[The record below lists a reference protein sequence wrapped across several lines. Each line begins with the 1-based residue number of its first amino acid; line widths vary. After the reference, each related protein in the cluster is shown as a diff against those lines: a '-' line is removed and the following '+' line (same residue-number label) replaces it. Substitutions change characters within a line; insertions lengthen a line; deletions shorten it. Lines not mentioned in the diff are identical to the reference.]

1 MFYIKKLIVTG
12 DGKDAS
18 SVEFGPG
25 LNIIHGP
32 SNCGKS
38 YIADC
43 VDYMFGGKQMR
54 IPADLGY
61 DMITMIVSSEK
72 GDITLRRSF
81 DSNDIEVS
89 SLDYRI
95 DSGTYTAG
103 KGSKKKLNI
112 GDVILYHSPMEKD
125 RVVIKRIANIKKEGK
140 NLLFYCLGDNP
151 DYSYDSRYYGWVSS
165 KNFVCRVINQRR
177 NANVCD

>member
-72 GDITLRRSF
+72 GVDCFAHGVSAVKGTNRARLRQR
-81 DSNDIEVS
+81 VS
-89 SLDYRI
+89 L
-95 DSGTYTAG
+95 
-103 KGSKKKLNI
+103 
-112 GDVILYHSPMEKD
+112 
-125 RVVIKRIANIKKEGK
+125 
-140 NLLFYCLGDNP
+140 LGDTP
-151 DYSYDSRYYGWVSS
+151 AHSFRLPGRYSERCGPIS
-165 KNFVCRVINQRR
+165 Q
-177 NANVCD
+177 

>member
-1 MFYIKKLIVTG
+1 MIKILIVIVVMILVLVMLHHTFPFIQVCG
-12 DGKDAS
+12 S
-18 SVEFGPG
+18 SMYPTCRDSEV
-25 LNIIHGP
+25 I
-32 SNCGKS
+32 
-38 YIADC
+38 
-43 VDYMFGGKQMR
+43 V
-54 IPADLGY
+54 GY
-61 DMITMIVSSEK
+61 R
-72 GDITLRRSF
+72 L
-81 DSNDIEVS
+81 
-89 SLDYRI
+89 YR
-95 DSGTYTAG
+95 
-103 KGSKKKLNI
+103 KKKLNI

>member
-95 DSGTYTAG
+95 DSSTYTAG
-103 KGSKKKLNI
+103 KGSKKKGNCR
-112 GDVILYHSPMEKD
+112 G
-125 RVVIKRIANIKKEGK
+125 N
-140 NLLFYCLGDNP
+140 
-151 DYSYDSRYYGWVSS
+151 SRSNKGSL
-165 KNFVCRVINQRR
+165 QR
-177 NANVCD
+177 NAAGYEGTGAGRQTSGTFQHKLRQRLRRWCA